1 MPQEPGIESHI
12 MSIRKGRNI
21 SIAACENLK
30 AAKPLIKQKYSVVFL
45 YSWRNFWAWCIG
57 FSSSLRRRSC
67 TCICAL
73 RFGIRHFRCNT
84 LHKQPPHTKDGKCM
98 DIKLYTY
105 TYIHIHTYIHTYTYN
120 YIPTYIY
127 ICTHICC
134 LYFRSHD
141 CISCYC
147 VRQRPL
153 YGPPLQPTNN
163 SNTTHPPTITASFQ
177 YLPIMCQCE
186 LAVRVANRSA
196 LPLLCFPLCA
206 CTAPQHTTSR
216 RGDTNG

>member
-1 MPQEPGIESHI
+1 
-12 MSIRKGRNI
+12 
-21 SIAACENLK
+21 LK

-105 TYIHIHTYIHTYTYN
+105 TYIHIHTYIHTHITTYLLTYTYVH
-120 YIPTYIY
+120 IY
-127 ICTHICC
+127 VVCTLDHMIAFPVTVSDSDHCM
-134 LYFRSHD
+134 
-141 CISCYC
+141 
-147 VRQRPL
+147 
-153 YGPPLQPTNN
+153 GPP
-163 SNTTHPPTITASFQ
+163 SNPPTIQTLHTHQPSLLASNIFQ
-177 YLPIMCQCE
+177 
-186 LAVRVANRSA
+186 
-196 LPLLCFPLCA
+196 
-206 CTAPQHTTSR
+206 
-216 RGDTNG
+216 